1 MYLQILKFSYTVLP
15 RVVLRNLFKL
25 VELFHIK
32 KIYRSQ
38 SNESKILESLISTNN
53 INNKPVWFFE
63 FGISPTEFNC
73 ALLSKFGNLGQV
85 VDSNPFNIMAAKKI
99 LHKNTEV
106 LEKLLSPIDLK
117 LTLSKKNFSIISI
130 DVDGNDYEFAEV
142 ALHSSKPD
150 ILICEYNQ
158 SFADF
163 KVKVP
168 YSKNFNRYDFH
179 GAYHGASILALLDLA
194 HKYGYCLYDVS
205 ENATNAFFAPSELS
219 TKSRCALVL
228 EKAFRLN
235 SSTGRA
241 LINNKSAHQLFLEI
255 NGYPLQYLDDNNF
268 ICLAK
273 E

>member
-1 MYLQILKFSYTVLP
+1 MYLQFLKFSYTVLP

-25 VELFHIK
+25 VELFHMK

-53 INNKPVWFFE
+53 INKKDVWFFE

-85 VDSNPFNIMAAKKI
+85 VDSNPFNVMAARKT

-106 LEKLLSPIDLK
+106 LEKKLSPTDLK
-117 LTLSKKNFSIISI
+117 LTLSEKNFSIISI

-142 ALHSSKPD
+142 ALRSNKPD

-158 SFADF
+158 CFADL

-205 ENATNAFFAPSELS
+205 ENAANAFFAPSELS
-219 TKSRCALVL
+219 TKSRCALML
-228 EKAFRLN
+228 AKALKLN
-235 SSTGRA
+235 SSAGRA
-241 LINNKSAHQLFLEI
+241 LIKKKSAHQLFQEI

>member
-1 MYLQILKFSYTVLP
+1 MYLQFLKFSYTVLP

-25 VELFHIK
+25 VELFHMK

-53 INNKPVWFFE
+53 INKKDVWFFE

-85 VDSNPFNIMAAKKI
+85 VDSNPFNVMAARKT

-106 LEKLLSPIDLK
+106 LEKKLSPTDLK
-117 LTLSKKNFSIISI
+117 LTLSEKNFSIISI

-142 ALHSSKPD
+142 ALRSNKPD

-158 SFADF
+158 SFADL

-194 HKYGYCLYDVS
+194 HKYGYWLYDVS
-205 ENATNAFFAPSELS
+205 ENAANAFFAPSELS
-219 TKSRCALVL
+219 TKSRCALML
-228 EKAFRLN
+228 AKALKLN
-235 SSTGRA
+235 SSAGRA
-241 LINNKSAHQLFLEI
+241 LIKKKSAHQLFQEI

>member
-1 MYLQILKFSYTVLP
+1 MYLQFLKFSYTVLP
-15 RVVLRNLFKL
+15 MVVLRNLFKL
-25 VELFHIK
+25 VELFHMK

-53 INNKPVWFFE
+53 INKKDVWFFE

-85 VDSNPFNIMAAKKI
+85 VDSNPFNVMAARKT

-106 LEKLLSPIDLK
+106 LEKKLSPTDLK
-117 LTLSKKNFSIISI
+117 LTLSEKNFSIISI

-142 ALHSSKPD
+142 ALRSNKPD

-158 SFADF
+158 CFADL

-205 ENATNAFFAPSELS
+205 ENAANAFFAPSELS
-219 TKSRCALVL
+219 TKSRCALML
-228 EKAFRLN
+228 AKAFKLN
-235 SSTGRA
+235 SSAGRA
-241 LINNKSAHQLFLEI
+241 LIMKKSAHQLFQEI
-255 NGYPLQYLDDNNF
+255 SGYPL
-268 ICLAK
+268 
-273 E
+273 

>member
-1 MYLQILKFSYTVLP
+1 MYLQFLKFSYTVLP

-25 VELFHIK
+25 VELFHMK

-53 INNKPVWFFE
+53 INKKDVWFFE

-85 VDSNPFNIMAAKKI
+85 VDSNPFNVMAARKT

-106 LEKLLSPIDLK
+106 LEKKLSPTDLK
-117 LTLSKKNFSIISI
+117 LTLSEKNFSIISI

-142 ALHSSKPD
+142 ALRSNKPD

-158 SFADF
+158 CFADL

-205 ENATNAFFAPSELS
+205 ENAANAFFAPSELS
-219 TKSRCALVL
+219 TKSRCALML
-228 EKAFRLN
+228 AKAFKLN
-235 SSTGRA
+235 SSAGRA
-241 LINNKSAHQLFLEI
+241 LIRKKSAHQLFQEI